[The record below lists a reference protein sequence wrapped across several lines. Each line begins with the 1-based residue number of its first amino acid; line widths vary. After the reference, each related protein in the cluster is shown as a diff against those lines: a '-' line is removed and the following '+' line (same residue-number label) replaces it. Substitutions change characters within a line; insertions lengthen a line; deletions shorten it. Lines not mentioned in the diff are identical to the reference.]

1 MEKFFFLDAI
11 MKRDS
16 KMKKMS
22 KLEAVLWN
30 IAFPGFTQLL
40 TGQYIKGV
48 LFVILEFIM
57 NVNSHFNRAIMHSFL
72 GEIRQAEMVVDYQ
85 WLMFYPCIYMFSMW
99 DAYRF
104 AMPAGEKYSYL
115 PFVFGA
121 YFVTVGLM
129 VSPKVTFFSIHPG
142 PIFLPM
148 IFLIPGLL
156 VGGIIKR
163 ILKLCDKNDIVN

>member
-1 MEKFFFLDAI
+1 
-11 MKRDS
+11 
-16 KMKKMS
+16 MKKMS

-48 LFVILEFIM
+48 LFVVLEFIM
-57 NVNSHFNRAIMHSFL
+57 NVNSHFNRAIMLSFL
-72 GEIRQAEMVVDYQ
+72 GEIGQAEMVVDYQ

-104 AMPAGEKYSYL
+104 AMPPGEKYSYL

-129 VSPKVTFFSIHPG
+129 VSPKVSFFEIHPG

-156 VGGIIKR
+156 VGQIVKR
-163 ILKLCDKNDIVN
+163 ILKLRDKKSNKTN